1 MLTIRSVVN
10 VTLAAALLVAGTC
23 HAQQPAPSTPTAPV
37 PGAASA
43 TEAAPAPVIQAEA
56 IDALK
61 EMGAYLRTLETF
73 SVTANVTV
81 DEVLLSGQKIQVSG
95 ENTMTVRRPDR
106 LRGAMRKDET
116 DIDAEFY
123 YDGKVFTI
131 YGKNLKYYASAPA
144 PATIAALF
152 DTISERFDVDIPLAD
167 LFAWSTDKSKMQD
180 ITSALYIGPARIG
193 GVLTHHY
200 AFRQEGI
207 DWQVWIEQGKTRL
220 PRKFVITTM
229 DEEGQPQYVS
239 VLKWNLAPTI
249 SDKMFTF
256 VPPKDAHRIV
266 FAGQTPAAT
275 K

>member
-1 MLTIRSVVN
+1 MLTKRIAYNVVL
-10 VTLAAALLVAGTC
+10 VAALLAAGISR
-23 HAQQPAPSTPTAPV
+23 AQQPAPSTPPAPV
-37 PGAASA
+37 PEVSSAAQ
-43 TEAAPAPVIQAEA
+43 PVIQPEA

-61 EMGAYLRTLETF
+61 QMGAYLRTLKTF
-73 SVTANVTV
+73 SVTADITV

-95 ENTMTVRRPDR
+95 ENTVTVRRPDR
-106 LRGAMRKDET
+106 LKGTVRKDET
-116 DIDAEFY
+116 DIDREFY
-123 YDGKVFTI
+123 YDGKTFTI
-131 YGKNLKYYASAPA
+131 YGKNVKYYASAPA

-152 DTISERFDVDIPLAD
+152 DAVTERFGVDIPLAD

-180 ITSALYIGPARIG
+180 ITSALHIGPARVG
-193 GVLTHHY
+193 GVMTDHY

-239 VLKWNLAPTI
+239 VLKWNLSPAI
-249 SDKMFTF
+249 NDKMFTF
-256 VPPKDAHRIV
+256 VPPKDAHRIT
-266 FAGQTPAAT
+266 FAGQTPEAT